1 MHVHICLDGDRMT
14 KAALE
19 KLGRAVQAVRDLPDE
34 AQEAIA
40 DELEQLISD
49 FSHGRMSDA
58 QRAEVRRRLGSPRH
72 YVPDEEVRALL
83 RRYNPAL

>member
-1 MHVHICLDGDRMT
+1 MT

-19 KLGRAVQAVRDLPDE
+19 KLGRAVEAVRDLPDE

-40 DELEQLISD
+40 DELEKLVSD
-49 FSHGRMSDA
+49 FSPGRMSDA
-58 QRAEVRRRLGSPRH
+58 QRAEVKRRLGSPRR
-72 YVPDEEVRALL
+72 YAPDEEVRSLL

>member
-1 MHVHICLDGDRMT
+1 MT

-19 KLGRAVQAVRDLPDE
+19 KLGRAIEAARELPDE

-40 DELEQLISD
+40 DEVEQLIAD
-49 FSHGRMSDA
+49 FSHGHLSEA
-58 QRAEVRRRLGSPRH
+58 QRAEVKRRLAGPRRH
-72 YVPDEEVRALL
+72 VPNEEVRAVL